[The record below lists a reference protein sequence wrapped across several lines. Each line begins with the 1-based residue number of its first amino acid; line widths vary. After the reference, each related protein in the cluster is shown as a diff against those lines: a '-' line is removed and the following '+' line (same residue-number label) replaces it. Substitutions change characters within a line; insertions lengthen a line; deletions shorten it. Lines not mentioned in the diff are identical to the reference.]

1 MAIEDNIAEEQQ
13 KLYSKLVLV
22 VADDCQDSSDVEGAD
37 VDIRHLTFSSSYSP
51 EHTHMAWAGATEAG
65 EDQWLG
71 TGFVLFAFPL
81 CMQISRL
88 NICTY

>member
-51 EHTHMAWAGATEAG
+51 EHTHMARAGATEAG
-65 EDQWLG
+65 GGSVARNW
-71 TGFVLFAFPL
+71 
-81 CMQISRL
+81 
-88 NICTY
+88 ICIVCLSFMYAD

>member
-22 VADDCQDSSDVEGAD
+22 VGDDFQDSSDVEGLMLIF
-37 VDIRHLTFSSSYSP
+37 DISLSAHHIVLST
-51 EHTHMAWAGATEAG
+51 HTWPGQEQRRLG